1 MPNISADGP
10 ATLAS
15 GSEPIVPPVGESSAG
30 RRLRVLA
37 VSHAYPRR
45 NNASHGIF
53 AHRLHSGM
61 RKAGAD
67 VTVLQLAEWAPPW
80 PLSNIDTAWRRARL
94 ARRELLDEVD
104 GVAIHHPRTFTPRP
118 SRFFAGDTW
127 ERECKAIVDYC
138 RDSRDVLRPD
148 IVLGHFMV
156 PDGFH
161 ALALGRAL
169 EVPVAVMAWGDD
181 LHSWPEQRPDWR
193 RRLQQVLDQS
203 DLLIGCSRRMVADGN
218 RWLREPRDDWQVVYG
233 GVDLERFSPPMDV
246 DSAARDVRRRRM
258 FGARFDSR
266 HVLVCLA
273 QATAAKGYV
282 ELLDA
287 WSDAARS
294 VSGWTLVMGGGA
306 GELDIRSEIAC
317 RGLEQSAIW
326 IGPVAPNDVS
336 DVLQEA
342 DGFVLPSHAEGL
354 SLSMLEALACGV
366 PTIATAVGGH
376 DEVIRDAAEGWLI
389 PPRDVV
395 ALTSALHELTSS
407 PGERVRRGRAGRAAA
422 ERIGSPDTNGRRL
435 AELLAG
441 VVARRR

>member
-1 MPNISADGP
+1 MSADGA
-10 ATLAS
+10 ATFVS
-15 GSEPIVPPVGESSAG
+15 GSEPVVPAVSETLG
-30 RRLRVLA
+30 RPRLRVLA

-53 AHRLHSGM
+53 VHRLHSGM

-80 PLSNIDTAWRRARL
+80 PLSNIDAAWQRARL

-104 GVAIHHPRTFTPRP
+104 GVAIHHPRTVTPRP

-127 ERECKAIVDYC
+127 ERECRAIVDYC

-161 ALALGRAL
+161 AVALGRAL
-169 EVPVAVMAWGDD
+169 DVPVAVMAWGDD

-203 DLLIGCSRRMVADGN
+203 DLLIACSRRMVADGN
-218 RWLREPRDDWQVVYG
+218 RWLRDPRDDWQVVYG
-233 GVDLERFSPPMDV
+233 GVDLERFSPPLEV
-246 DSAARDVRRRRM
+246 DSAARDARRRRVL
-258 FGARFDSR
+258 GARFDSR

-287 WSDAARS
+287 WNDVARS
-294 VSGWTLVMGGGA
+294 ASGWTLVMGGGA
-306 GELDIRSEIAC
+306 GELDIRSEIAR
-317 RGLEQSAIW
+317 RGLAHSAIW
-326 IGPVAPNDVS
+326 IGRVAPNNVS
-336 DVLQEA
+336 DVLRAA

-376 DEVIRDAAEGWLI
+376 DEVIRDAAEGWLL

-395 ALTSALHELTSS
+395 ALTRALRELTSS
-407 PGERVRRGRAGRAAA
+407 SSERARRGLAGRAAA

-435 AELLAG
+435 VEMLAG
-441 VVARRR
+441 VGARRR